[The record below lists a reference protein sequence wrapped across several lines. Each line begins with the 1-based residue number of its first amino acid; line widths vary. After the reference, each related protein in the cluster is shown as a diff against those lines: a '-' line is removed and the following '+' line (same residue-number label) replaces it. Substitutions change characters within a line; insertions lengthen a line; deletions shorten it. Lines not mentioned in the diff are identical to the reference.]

1 MKRLE
6 KITISDISDITTV
19 YSPKGRRYQSHNRH
33 GFGLSFCQSGKIVY
47 TINGKDVISDLNH
60 AVILPQYASY
70 RLYGIE
76 TGYFPLVNFNAS
88 GIPPINDILCI
99 PISNTEFYMHEFS
112 RLKQSKLFGH
122 SRLEAMHILYGIL
135 TALSGET
142 ERLHPSLAAAIAYIE
157 ENYTDP
163 TLSNIRLAR
172 DANISEVYLRKLFSE
187 ELGTTPK
194 QYIINIRLKKAKQL
208 LCEST
213 DTIGDI
219 AEQCGF
225 TNSYHFCRTFK
236 AAVNMTPTQYRLSA
250 YAATSRFLI

>member
-6 KITISDISDITTV
+6 KIIITDISDVTTV
-19 YSPKGRRYQSHNRH
+19 YSEKGRRYRSDRRS

-47 TINGKDVISDLNH
+47 TINGKDVISDQSC

-76 TGYFPLVNFNAS
+76 TGYFPLINFCAE
-88 GIPPINDILCI
+88 GIEPIDDILCI
-99 PISNTEFYMHEFS
+99 PIANAEFYMHEFAL
-112 RLKQSKLFGH
+112 LKQCKLFGH

-142 ERLHPSLAAAIAYIE
+142 ESLHPSLAAAVAYIE
-157 ENYTDP
+157 DNYTDP
-163 TLSNIRLAR
+163 SLSNVRIAR
-172 DANISEVYLRKLFSE
+172 NSNISEVYLRRLFSE
-187 ELGTTPK
+187 ELSTTPK

-208 LCEST
+208 LCESNNA
-213 DTIGDI
+213 IADI

-236 AAVNMTPTQYRLSA
+236 SAVNMTPTQYRLSA

>member
-6 KITISDISDITTV
+6 KITISDISDIMTV

-47 TINGKDVISDLNH
+47 TMNGKDVISDLNH

-187 ELGTTPK
+187 ELSTTPK

>member
-6 KITISDISDITTV
+6 KIIISDISEITTV
-19 YSPKGRRYQSHNRH
+19 YSAKGRRYQSNRRN

-47 TINGKDVISDLNH
+47 TINGKDIISDQSC

-76 TGYFPLVNFNAS
+76 TGYFPLINFSAE
-88 GIPPINDILCI
+88 GIEPINDILCI
-99 PISNTEFYMHEFS
+99 PISNVDFYMHEFA
-112 RLKQSKLFGH
+112 RLKQCKLFGH

-142 ERLHPSLAAAIAYIE
+142 ESLHPSLAAAIVYIE
-157 ENYTDP
+157 DNYTDP
-163 TLSNIRLAR
+163 SLSNAVIAQS
-172 DANISEVYLRKLFSE
+172 ANISEVYLRKLFSE

-213 DTIGDI
+213 DAIADI

>member
-1 MKRLE
+1 M
-6 KITISDISDITTV
+6 TV

-33 GFGLSFCQSGKIVY
+33 SFGLSFCQSGKIVY

-172 DANISEVYLRKLFSE
+172 DANISV
-187 ELGTTPK
+187 
-194 QYIINIRLKKAKQL
+194 KKAKPL

>member
-6 KITISDISDITTV
+6 KIIISDISDIMTV
-19 YSPKGRRYQSHNRH
+19 YSPKGRRYQSECRSS
-33 GFGLSFCQSGKIVY
+33 FGLSFCQSGKIVY
-47 TINGKDVISDLNH
+47 TINGKDVISDPSC

-76 TGYFPLVNFNAS
+76 TGYFPLINFTAS
-88 GIPPINDILCI
+88 GTAPIDDIPCI
-99 PISNTEFYMHEFS
+99 PINNKEFYMREFS
-112 RLKQSKLFGH
+112 RLKQYKLFGH

-142 ERLHPSLAAAIAYIE
+142 ELLHPSLAAAISYIE
-157 ENYTDP
+157 NNYTDP
-163 TLSNIRLAR
+163 TLSNVRLAA

-194 QYIINIRLKKAKQL
+194 QYVINIRIKKAKQL

-213 DTIGDI
+213 DTISDI

-236 AAVNMTPTQYRLSA
+236 SVVNMTPTQYRLSA